1 MKDRTSNLKDIIK
14 KMSETEKKKKNV
26 GETLEIMEKTVAYNK
41 MFKIFFRLHQK
52 LIKENQNQNLKK
64 VLLKKYI

>member
-14 KMSETEKKKKNV
+14 KLSETEKKKNV